1 MLSYTDSMAR
11 HTHKN
16 TRHSCIK
23 VIFFSPKVHL
33 YFFSSLFRCGFLT
46 AVGRL
51 PQIFPALCTHARL
64 GKKKCREEMLTDFLP
79 RGETKRKKVTVKAV
93 LRCNCSNLKL
103 PNTCS

>member
-16 TRHSCIK
+16 TRHSCIGRK
-23 VIFFSPKVHL
+23 KNDLKVHL
-33 YFFSSLFRCGFLT
+33 YFFSSVSLWF
-46 AVGRL
+46 
-51 PQIFPALCTHARL
+51 PHSSWQIATDISCTVYTCETG